1 MTATTPQA
9 PRVLP
14 GRGGKRIS
22 PRTLAGELPLIA
34 IVIAFVVFAISTHN
48 FATWQNVKAVLS
60 AASIVG
66 IIAIGLTL
74 VTISGSLVSLATA
87 STAVACAM
95 AFLGSLKLGLVV
107 SVLIAV
113 ATGTAIT
120 AVQGLLVGLFE
131 ANPIILTIGA
141 SFLIDGITQ
150 NVNGGATIQPAT
162 SAYASLNDTWLGF
175 PISVYVMVVL
185 GIVLQ
190 FVLRRSAL
198 GRQMYLVGDSRPAAR
213 AAGLPVTGIIVIAF
227 AIAGAAMALGG
238 IFLGAFNDG
247 ASQALEGTL
256 SFDVVAAV
264 LVGGTLI
271 SGGRGSALRTLAGA
285 VAIAAIQ
292 NMLLLR
298 GLGSGPQT
306 MVEGLLVVVVVLLSH
321 VRSGYRGE

>member
-1 MTATTPQA
+1 MTATTPQT
-9 PRVLP
+9 PRLP
-14 GRGGKRIS
+14 PRRAERITT
-22 PRTLAGELPLIA
+22 RTLVAEVPLILIGVVA
-34 IVIAFVVFAISTHN
+34 IVVAVTTHN
-48 FATWQNVKAVLS
+48 FMTWQNVKAVLS

-66 IIAIGLTL
+66 IMALGLTL
-74 VTISGSLVSLATA
+74 ITITGSLVSLATA

-95 AFLGSLKLGLVV
+95 AFLASLKAGLLV

-113 ATGTAIT
+113 ATGTLIT

-150 NVNGGATIQPAT
+150 NINGGATIQPAT
-162 SAYASLNDTWLGF
+162 SAYATLNNTWLGF
-175 PISVYVMVVL
+175 TISVYVMLALAVA
-185 GIVLQ
+185 LQ

-213 AAGLPVTGIIVIAF
+213 AAGLPVTRIVVVAF
-227 AIAGAAMALGG
+227 AIAGATMALGG
-238 IFLGAFNDG
+238 VFLGAFNDG

-285 VAIAAIQ
+285 VVIAAIQ

-306 MVEGLLVVVVVLLSH
+306 MVEGLLVVIVVLLSH

>member
-1 MTATTPQA
+1 MNATTPPTPQIA
-9 PRVLP
+9 PGWRRRIAP
-14 GRGGKRIS
+14 G
-22 PRTLAGELPLIA
+22 TLAGELPLL
-34 IVIAFVVFAISTHN
+34 VLGLAFVVVAVTTHN
-48 FATWQNVKAVLS
+48 FVTWQNVKAVLS
-60 AASIVG
+60 ATSIVG
-66 IIAIGLTL
+66 IMALGLTL
-74 VTISGSLVSLATA
+74 ITVSGSLVSLATA

-95 AFLGSLKLGLVV
+95 AFLVSLKVGLLL

-113 ATGTAIT
+113 GTGTVIT
-120 AVQGLLVGLFE
+120 AAQGLLVGAFA

-150 NVNGGATIQPAT
+150 NVRGGATIQPAT
-162 SAYASLNDTWLGF
+162 AAYAKLNSTWLGF
-175 PISVYVMVVL
+175 PISVWVML
-185 GIVLQ
+185 TLAIVLQ
-190 FVLRRSAL
+190 WVLRRSAL

-213 AAGLPVTGIIVIAF
+213 AAGLPLTRIVVVAF
-227 AIAGAAMALGG
+227 AIAGATMALGG

-285 VAIAAIQ
+285 VVIAAIQ

-306 MVEGLLVVVVVLLSH
+306 MVEGLLVVVVVLLAH
-321 VRSGYRGE
+321 IRSGYRAE